1 MNISRIIKTR
11 RKELGMTQEQM
22 ADRLG
27 VSAPAV
33 NKWENNVT
41 FPDITLLPPLAR
53 LLETD
58 LNTLFAFREEMT
70 GEEIAAFQ
78 QEIYEGAEK
87 YGFSWA
93 FEESTKLIRRYP
105 SCHNLICSMAMMLN
119 GMMILDTSVG
129 EEERKRYEDEL
140 EKMFRQAAESDV
152 QAIKEHALSMLVSFH
167 IGREE
172 YDEAQVLLDQIT
184 ETEIDKSAMEICLAQ
199 KRGDLDK
206 AAALA
211 ERKLL
216 CSVSDAQSA
225 LIRMT
230 EIAAEAGRIEEA
242 EFYGEKCRNL
252 TLDFDSMEAT
262 AFTALLEVAV
272 KSKDKEKTLDILE
285 EMLLQMSRPWGIRA
299 SRLYSHLIEDDS
311 AEDFSKMFL
320 PAFIAG
326 VEKDDEFAFIRDEPR
341 LKEILSKAKA
351 AFI

>member
-1 MNISRIIKTR
+1 MNISTNIKKR

-22 ADRLG
+22 AERLG
-27 VSAPAV
+27 VSTPAV

-41 FPDITLLPPLAR
+41 FPDITLLSPLAR

-58 LNTLFAFREEMT
+58 LNTLLAFQAEMS

-78 QEIYEGAEK
+78 QEIYEGAEQQ
-87 YGFSWA
+87 GFAWA
-93 FEESTKLIRRYP
+93 FEESAKLIRRYP
-105 SCHNLICSMAMMLN
+105 SCHNLICSMALMLN
-119 GMMILDTSVG
+119 GMMILDTSVS
-129 EEERKRYEDEL
+129 EEDKKRYEVEF
-140 EKMFRQAAESDV
+140 EEMFLQAAESDV
-152 QAIKEHALSMLVSFH
+152 PAIRDQALSMLISFH

-172 YDEAQVLLDQIT
+172 YEEAQLLLEQIT

-211 ERKLL
+211 EKKLL

-230 EIAAEAGRIEEA
+230 EIAVEAGHIEEA
-242 EFYGEKCRNL
+242 EFYGEKCRKL
-252 TLDFDSMEAT
+252 TLDFDNMEAT

-272 KSKDKEKTLDILE
+272 KCKDTEKTLDILD
-285 EMLLQMSRPWGIRA
+285 EMLLQLKRPWGIRT
-299 SRLYSHLIEDDS
+299 SRLYRHLIEDDS
-311 AEDFSKMFL
+311 AENFSKMFL

-326 VEKDDEFAFIRDEPR
+326 IEKDDEFAFIRDEPR
-341 LKEILSKAKA
+341 LKEILSKVRAT
-351 AFI
+351 